1 MIGSSLMTGLGIS
14 GVSTGLYA
22 AFTSENEENKYIDR
36 KNEYLCIFCI
46 IFAVAFILIYIT
58 ITTTINLL
66 KLITIA
72 TTITFEGWFNN
83 LFISL
88 A

>member
-22 AFTSENEENKYIDR
+22 AFTSEDEKNKYIDR

-46 IFAVAFILIYIT
+46 ISIVSFLLIYIT
-58 ITTTINLL
+58 SGNSESVVLKGGGLSPINN
-66 KLITIA
+66 KPP
-72 TTITFEGWFNN
+72 F
-83 LFISL
+83 
-88 A
+88 